1 MVLCSSKILN
11 ILSLSFTRMN
21 SFFDI
26 YVITMVALVIWVF
39 TVLQLTEELSKVD
52 EKLKLTES
60 LLESKVRYDLHHLLT
75 CLNFF
80 SYLHSLWLN

>member
-11 ILSLSFTRMN
+11 IFSLSFTLIN

-26 YVITMVALVIWVF
+26 YVITMVALVIFVL
-39 TVLQLTEELSKVD
+39 TALQLTEELSKVD

-60 LLESKVRYDLHHLLT
+60 LLESKVRYDFTPPFNL
-75 CLNFF
+75 
-80 SYLHSLWLN
+80 S